1 MILYI
6 AFNDSTYRSTSK
18 YKNSKELC
26 FEREIRRPLGLGLV
40 GSSSGSLS
48 QELGGL

>member
-6 AFNDSTYRSTSK
+6 AFNDSTYEYKK
-18 YKNSKELC
+18 YKEQC
-26 FEREIRRPLGLGLV
+26 FEGVICHPLGLGLV
-40 GSSSGSLS
+40 GNSSGSLS